1 MDNETP
7 ETNENL
13 DDLDPQLFESDKEE
27 TTPEEEATIEIKG
40 QPVKLSDVEKIWDNY
55 QNDSKWQSTNTQKAQ
70 EIAAEKARLEQ
81 DKQHVEQLRRDA
93 ELLLN
98 RSYQPQT
105 NVQTQQSAEQQDKYF
120 GLSAEEFEDLTP
132 TEKLLIKN
140 QYEQNQ
146 SWKNFQAENEKREF
160 WQQTQAAHQQLKSL
174 YPDYDGSFTERA
186 IIQGRNQFEDVY
198 LAETFK
204 RIKQGD
210 PNTIKRLIP
219 ESVLNEIKQETRKQ
233 LIEDIRKK
241 DQARKK
247 LATPQ
252 PEKGGLGKIPDS
264 TPVGKKT
271 YRDIRSDVLSTLNE
285 EKISLFE

>member
-1 MDNETP
+1 MDNETQ
-7 ETNENL
+7 ETNEEL
-13 DDLDPQLFESDKEE
+13 DDLDPQLFEENGE
-27 TTPEEEATIEIKG
+27 QEPEEEATIEIKG

-70 EIAAEKARLEQ
+70 EIATEKARLEQ

-98 RSYQPQT
+98 RSYQPQN

-120 GLSAEEFEDLTP
+120 GLSKEEFEDLTP
-132 TEKLLIKN
+132 TEAMLLKN
-140 QYEQNQ
+140 LHETKQGFK
-146 SWKNFQAENEKREF
+146 SFQEESEKKEF
-160 WQQTQAAHQQLKSL
+160 WQQTQSAHQQLKSQ
-174 YPDYDGSFTERA
+174 YADYDGSTVERA
-186 IIQGRNQFEDVY
+186 IIQGRNQFEDVHC
-198 LAETFK
+198 AEAFK

-210 PNTIKRLIP
+210 ANTIRSLIP
-219 ESVLNEIKQETRKQ
+219 EAVLNEIKQETRKQ
-233 LIEDIRKK
+233 LIDDIRKK

-252 PEKGGLGKIPDS
+252 PEKGGLGKIPDA
-264 TPVGKKT
+264 TPVSKKS
-271 YRDIRSDVLSTLNE
+271 YRDIRSDVLNTLNE